1 MSGDV
6 KLSQIETEK
15 LLAYLCDVELKERK
29 KKGTYKGSF
38 APVTHFFGYQGRSG
52 HPSLFDCSL
61 GSTMGYAA
69 AALVQ
74 HRLTGLVVTVNN
86 VTHPP
91 SEWRCGGV
99 PILGLLDDKPREGS
113 NKSELNVPCDFVD
126 LTGKTFQDMKSQSR
140 QWRMQDRYTNPG
152 PIQFY

>member
-1 MSGDV
+1 MTKWSYSLFESFPDFFRNQLLVYREMSGDV
-6 KLSQIETEK
+6 RLSQIETEK

-69 AALVQ
+69 GALVEAG
-74 HRLTGLVVTVNN
+74 LTGMAVSV
-86 VTHPP
+86 
-91 SEWRCGGV
+91 
-99 PILGLLDDKPREGS
+99 
-113 NKSELNVPCDFVD
+113 
-126 LTGKTFQDMKSQSR
+126 
-140 QWRMQDRYTNPG
+140 
-152 PIQFY
+152 

>member
-1 MSGDV
+1 MLQELNAAFDATDDKQKLIDEPEKLRELMTKWSYSLFESFPDFFRNQLLVYREMSGDV

-69 AALVQ
+69 GALVEAG
-74 HRLTGLVVTVNN
+74 LTGMAVSV
-86 VTHPP
+86 
-91 SEWRCGGV
+91 
-99 PILGLLDDKPREGS
+99 
-113 NKSELNVPCDFVD
+113 
-126 LTGKTFQDMKSQSR
+126 
-140 QWRMQDRYTNPG
+140 
-152 PIQFY
+152 